1 MRKGSLA
8 ALAAVVIGLA
18 AMHAAGAK
26 ETGDVARTATQA
38 AAMLDAGVAGK
49 HMVMLGE
56 MHGTAECPA
65 IAGELAARWATG
77 AHAQPVLLG
86 LEVTSVDQAR
96 VDRYLASKGTA
107 ADRADLLAGE
117 HWTEPHHDGRDSA
130 AMAALLERVRAL
142 RAGGADI
149 AVVLFDAPGD
159 GERDGRMAEALRR
172 AIAAHP
178 GARVLALAGNV
189 HAMTGEP
196 PQMFSEGKPYK
207 LPVTMARRLADL
219 HPASVDIRAMQGDMW
234 VCQDTCGVHAL
245 PPPKRTI
252 DAPELVR
259 NDPGSTWDDRIV
271 LPRFTASLPAV
282 PGAPA
287 TATPSAPAGSGAAGR

>member
-1 MRKGSLA
+1 MGKGRLA
-8 ALAAVVIGLA
+8 ALAAMLMGLA

-26 ETGDVARTATQA
+26 GAGDLARTASQA
-38 AAMLDAGVAGK
+38 AAMIDAEVAGK

-65 IAGELAARWATG
+65 VAGELAVRWTSG

-86 LEVTSVDQAR
+86 LEVTSLDQAR
-96 VDRYLASKGTA
+96 VDRYLASAGSA

-117 HWTEPHHDGRDSA
+117 HWVEPHHDGRDSA
-130 AMAALLERVRAL
+130 AMASLLERVRAL

-149 AVVLFDAPGD
+149 SVALFDAPGD
-159 GERDGRMAEALRR
+159 GERDGRMADALRR

-178 GARVLALAGNV
+178 AARVLTLAGNV

-196 PQMFSEGKPYK
+196 PQTFVDGKPYT

-219 HPASVDIRAMQGDMW
+219 HPVSVDIRAMQGDMW
-234 VCQDTCGVHAL
+234 VCQDTCGVHPL
-245 PPPKRTI
+245 PPPRRAI
-252 DAPELVR
+252 DTPELAR
-259 NDPGSTWDDRIV
+259 NDPGSTWDYRIA

-282 PGAPA
+282 PGA
-287 TATPSAPAGSGAAGR
+287 SAR